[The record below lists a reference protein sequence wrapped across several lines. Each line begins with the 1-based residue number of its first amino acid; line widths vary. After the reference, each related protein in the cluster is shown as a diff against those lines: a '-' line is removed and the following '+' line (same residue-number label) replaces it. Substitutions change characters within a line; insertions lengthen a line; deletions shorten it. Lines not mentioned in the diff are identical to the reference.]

1 MSFLSQYTKQ
11 LLRRKWFTCLI
22 GLLCMDLLLTSQAL
36 PQNNGEASS
45 ASAPK
50 ALALVQAVMCE
61 GIKDYRPLNPAIVFS
76 VNIEK
81 VSCFTSFDAVRQRTF
96 IYQEWFHRDRLNTK
110 RKLFLQPPRWST
122 FSSIQ
127 LRETDKGPWRVE
139 ITDEQGHILHVLRF
153 SITD

>member
-11 LLRRKWFTCLI
+11 LLRRKWFTCLMV
-22 GLLCMDLLLTSQAL
+22 LFCMDLLLTSQAL

-76 VNIEK
+76 HLLIPCVKERL
-81 VSCFTSFDAVRQRTF
+81 FTKSGFTG
-96 IYQEWFHRDRLNTK
+96 T
-110 RKLFLQPPRWST
+110 
-122 FSSIQ
+122 
-127 LRETDKGPWRVE
+127 G
-139 ITDEQGHILHVLRF
+139 
-153 SITD
+153 